1 MGLKTV
7 KQYLRTFVAL
17 DDTPERIA
25 LAFSIGVFISFSP
38 LLGLH
43 TLIGMLIAVF
53 FGLNRMA
60 MLTGVWINNPWTL
73 LPIYST
79 ATYVGQRLAGFR
91 GNSAPMVRFHE
102 MWHLRY
108 WLGVIHD
115 WRFLKP
121 LLLGS
126 TVISFVAGGLAYAIT
141 LLWLRHLKSV
151 RSRRAEI

>member
-1 MGLKTV
+1 MGFKTV
-7 KQYLRTFVAL
+7 THYFQTFVAL

-43 TLIGMLIAVF
+43 TLIGMFIAVF

-60 MLTGVWINNPWTL
+60 MLTGVWVNNPWTL
-73 LPIYST
+73 LPIYSA
-79 ATYVGQRLAGFR
+79 ATYVGQKLAGLR
-91 GNSAPMVRFHE
+91 GNSVPVVRFHE

-108 WLGVIHD
+108 WLGMIHD

-126 TVISFVAGGLAYAIT
+126 AVISFVGGGLAYTIT
-141 LLWLRHLKSV
+141 LLWLRHLKAA
-151 RSRRAEI
+151 RERRVEI